1 MPLSDPQI
9 RNAKPKDKAY
19 RLFDSKGLYIE
30 VAPSGGKWWRFKYRF
45 AGKEKRLSL
54 GVYPEVPLRGHKNK
68 KTGEWIVKGARDK
81 CDEARSLLSAG
92 IDPAIE
98 RKANKAKALA
108 SAATTFEAIARQ
120 WHARGAKHGF
130 KKDGKAWTTD
140 YAERVLAR
148 LERDVF
154 PAIGSRPIAEIR
166 TLEISTMAK
175 RIAARSLETGHR
187 ALRDC
192 ASVFRYAIAHEIA
205 ENDPTSALMSKDGH
219 GILPSVPTNHFATI
233 TDPAEVGAL
242 MRAIASYDGY
252 AVVKAALQ
260 VAPMLFVRPGEL
272 RAAEWKEVD
281 LDAGEWR
288 IPAER
293 MKMRTPHIV
302 PLSSQAVEILRGVKT
317 ISGECRYVFPGART
331 FSRPMSENAINAALR
346 SLGYEREKM
355 TAHGFRAMASTLL
368 NEQGWNRDAIE
379 RQLAHAERDGV
390 RAAYNY
396 AEHLPERRRMMQHW
410 ADYLGGLASG
420 AQVVSFKTKKLD

>member
-9 RNAKPKDKAY
+9 RNAKPKDKPY
-19 RLFDSKGLYIE
+19 RLFDSKGLYLE

-54 GVYPEVPLRGHKNK
+54 GVYPDVPLRGRKKKN
-68 KTGEWIVKGARDK
+68 GEWIVKGARDK
-81 CDEARSLLSAG
+81 CDEARGLLSAG

-98 RKANKAKALA
+98 RKASKARALA

-120 WHARGAKHGF
+120 WHARGVKHGF
-130 KKDGKAWTTD
+130 KKDGKPWTTD

-166 TLEISTMAK
+166 TLEVSTMAK

-192 ASVFRYAIAHEIA
+192 ASVFRYAIANEIA
-205 ENDPTSALMSKDGH
+205 ENDPTSALMSKGGH
-219 GILPSVPTNHFATI
+219 GVLPNVPTNHFATI
-233 TDPAEVGAL
+233 TDPHEVGAL

-260 VAPMLFVRPGEL
+260 LAPLVFVRPGEL
-272 RAAEWKEVD
+272 RAAEWREID
-281 LDAGEWR
+281 LDAAEWR

-293 MKMRTPHIV
+293 MKMRAPHIV
-302 PLSSQAVEILRGVKT
+302 PLSSQAVSLLRGVQA
-317 ISGECRYVFPGART
+317 ISGESRYVFPGARA

-346 SLGYEREKM
+346 SMGYERDKL
-355 TAHGFRAMASTLL
+355 TAHGFRSME
-368 NEQGWNRDAIE
+368 N
-379 RQLAHAERDGV
+379 
-390 RAAYNY
+390 
-396 AEHLPERRRMMQHW
+396 
-410 ADYLGGLASG
+410 
-420 AQVVSFKTKKLD
+420 